1 MSGLI
6 GTLPNGD
13 QIFQT
18 NYSSGYVIE
27 YVDKGD
33 DQCESWLLIPAE
45 NLWSVAFRGFI
56 YLLAMLYMFVGIAII
71 SDIFMSS
78 IEVITSQ
85 SRIVV
90 KYDEERNEKVEK
102 EVSKLQEIALYG
114 HPIDV
119 QGPCYETIN
128 STR

>member
-114 HPIDV
+114 RPIDV